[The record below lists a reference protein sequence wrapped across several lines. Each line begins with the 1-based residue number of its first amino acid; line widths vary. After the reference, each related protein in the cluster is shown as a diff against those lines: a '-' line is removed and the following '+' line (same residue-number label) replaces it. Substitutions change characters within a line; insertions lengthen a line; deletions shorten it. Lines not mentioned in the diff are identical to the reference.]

1 MPTCFPNVDYGQAS
15 LENLLAKAT
24 MPGRADRFGV
34 TAATVD
40 GWRKM
45 PLANWVG
52 KAAHFWQP
60 SVRRRF
66 GGRAQVVA
74 VTLGWLPESEDATA
88 LWANC
93 PLPYQIWH
101 SWVSQRIGWEACG
114 VDFNNPNSAPSL
126 HTA

>member
-52 KAAHFWQP
+52 KAAHFWQLVAAECETGMWP
-60 SVRRRF
+60 HSAGAARDL
-66 GGRAQVVA
+66 GGGAA
-74 VTLGWLPESEDATA
+74 
-88 LWANC
+88 
-93 PLPYQIWH
+93 
-101 SWVSQRIGWEACG
+101 
-114 VDFNNPNSAPSL
+114 
-126 HTA
+126 

>member
-93 PLPYQIWH
+93 PLPYQI
-101 SWVSQRIGWEACG
+101 
-114 VDFNNPNSAPSL
+114 
-126 HTA
+126 